1 MTPYWIG
8 VIFVM
13 TREFIITKEFDHSW
27 NELGLTDADLREL
40 QVFLCRNPD
49 AGDIIEGTAGVRK
62 LRWALDGRGKS
73 GGARVIYL
81 DVVFSEHIYLITA
94 FSKNEKANLS
104 KQERNVMKAFVT
116 AIKKAEKESRNEK
129 R

>member
-13 TREFIITKEFDHSW
+13 TREFIITKEFDCSW

>member
-1 MTPYWIG
+1 
-8 VIFVM
+8 M
-13 TREFIITKEFDHSW
+13 TREFIITKEFDRSW
-27 NELGLTDADLREL
+27 NELGLTDTDLREL